1 MWIFLNDAY
10 LSIVEHR
17 DDPDRLI
24 VRARVAGD
32 IERVFPAVGN
42 AEVDPRADY
51 RYRVTLRRSEV
62 ADAIRAAV
70 ISIDYPNFKDSV
82 ESHERHR
89 AYAGV
94 WSEMTALQPEGGRYH
109 HPAPRNQQQ
118 PSWEA
123 D

>member
-17 DDPDRLI
+17 DQPDMLI

-32 IERVFPAVGN
+32 IERVFPNVT
-42 AEVDPRADY
+42 AETDPAADY
-51 RYRVTLRRSEV
+51 RYRATLHRRDV
-62 ADAIRAAV
+62 AEAIRQAV
-70 ISIDYPNFKDSV
+70 VAIDYPNFKDSV
-82 ESHERHR
+82 REPARHR

-109 HPAPRNQQQ
+109 YPAPRNGQEY
-118 PSWEA
+118 PWDA
-123 D
+123 A